1 MPLKSG
7 QGKKVRQE
15 NIAEILDS
23 YKNKGSIGTSKPAS
37 KKAAIRQAVAISYAK
52 QREGKRGRK

>member
-7 QGKKVRQE
+7 QGRKVRQD

-23 YKNKGSIGTSKPAS
+23 YKMKGSIGSSKP
-37 KKAAIRQAVAISYAK
+37 KNMKAAIRQAVAISYNQ
-52 QREGKRGRK
+52 QRKKKHK